1 MASVSILSG
10 LLPLVLLALLVFAV
24 QRPATHLI
32 DAIVPGA
39 LFWSLLATMSLEALS
54 AVDLINWASLFIF
67 WILSAAAVAAIFAR
81 RLRMTARQDVVR
93 ISPAE
98 DGAFT
103 VFVIATIV
111 IVGLTLI
118 VGLLS
123 PPNNIDSL
131 RYHLPRIEQWIQQG
145 SFVNFPTSD
154 TRQLSSSPLAEM
166 LILHFRLLA
175 ESDRFDNLVQG
186 LSFAGC
192 ITTAAVIARRL
203 GAPRNGQILAALLVA
218 TLPIAILEGS
228 STQNDLVV
236 SFFVLAATERLLAWH
251 ASGRINDG
259 LGVGIAVGL
268 AILAKGTAFIY
279 AAPIGLGILAVVIAK
294 RRWKEVGVGA
304 AMVTLILVINAG
316 HLYRN
321 APAIVAPSGLVDRT
335 ASRDHSPA
343 AITSTLLRN
352 IGSNFVTPSAR
363 INDALVYGI
372 DRIHRVIGIDINDP
386 NTTLWQTRF
395 ADLPR
400 NVVGGDSAPN
410 PLHVLLVFLAV
421 VMLGLTLVRRT
432 RQPALPAA
440 VWLYF
445 AMVIAGGV
453 LFCALLRW
461 QPWITRLQLT
471 FFILAAPAL
480 ATILVARLG
489 RSWLLAGGACLA
501 IAAIPFSIANQERPL
516 YGNPVR
522 MFANHFAPNI
532 ASASPWQILSWDNP
546 KRYYA
551 IRDAVEAIGD
561 RATAGVGLL
570 LDGNE
575 YVFWRMLKGERF
587 RRPVRIELACLPVDH
602 LNLYRP
608 AAFRAKFLLTDQR
621 QPQVLNCTS
630 GTFDREASFPTGD
643 REPNAHISVYR
654 RRQSE

>member
-1 MASVSILSG
+1 MAAG
-10 LLPLVLLALLVFAV
+10 
-24 QRPATHLI
+24 Q
-32 DAIVPGA
+32 G
-39 LFWSLLATMSLEALS
+39 
-54 AVDLINWASLFIF
+54 
-67 WILSAAAVAAIFAR
+67 
-81 RLRMTARQDVVR
+81 VVR
-93 ISPAE
+93 NGPAG
-98 DGAFT
+98 DPAFT
-103 VFVIATIV
+103 AFAIAIAV

-154 TRQLSSSPLAEM
+154 TRQLSSNPLAEM

-192 ITTAAVIARRL
+192 ITIAAVIARRL
-203 GAPRNGQILAALLVA
+203 GAPRIGQILAALLVA
-218 TLPIAILEGS
+218 TLPMAILEGS

-236 SFFVLAATERLLAWH
+236 SFFVLAAAERLLAWR
-251 ASGRINDG
+251 ASGRVSDG
-259 LGVGIAVGL
+259 LGVGCAVGL
-268 AILAKGTAFIY
+268 AILTKGTAFIY
-279 AAPIGLGILAVVIAK
+279 AAPIGLGVLAIIIAK

-304 AMVTLILVINAG
+304 GIVILILVINAA
-316 HLYRN
+316 HFYRN
-321 APAIVAPSGLVDRT
+321 AQVIFAPSGLVDRT
-335 ASRDHSPA
+335 ASLDHSPS
-343 AITSTLLRN
+343 AIASSLLRN

-363 INDALVYGI
+363 INDALVDGI
-372 DRIHRVIGIDINDP
+372 DRIHRVIGMDINDP
-386 NTTLWQTRF
+386 DTTLAHTRF

-421 VMLGLTLVRRT
+421 AMLGLTLVRGAGRST
-432 RQPALPAA
+432 LPAA
-440 VWLYF
+440 VWPYF

-480 ATILVARLG
+480 ATIMVARFG
-489 RSWLLAGGACLA
+489 RSWLLATGTCL
-501 IAAIPFSIANQERPL
+501 IVAAVPFVIANQERPL

-551 IRDAVEAIGD
+551 IRDAVDAIGD
-561 RATAGVGLL
+561 RASAGVGLL
-570 LDGNE
+570 VDGNE

-587 RRPVRIELACLPVDH
+587 RRPVHIELACLPADH
-602 LNLYRP
+602 VNLYRP
-608 AAFRAKFLLTDQR
+608 STFRPAFLLTDQR
-621 QPQVLNCTS
+621 QPPVLECAS
-630 GTFDREASFPTGD
+630 GVFDRQASFPTGD
-643 REPNAHISVYR
+643 SPPNAHISVYR
-654 RRQSE
+654 RRLSE